1 METEVQTEMG
11 NALTQILEKR
21 WSPRAFSDERIPR
34 ETLKEIFNTGKQVA
48 SSYNEQP
55 WSVMLTEKDSV
66 AYEKLY
72 KTLIEFNQSWVE
84 TAPYLGVV
92 LSKKH
97 FSDQDKENKHCFYDT
112 GAFMAVAT
120 LRATTLDIFIHQMAG
135 FSPGAV
141 KTSFKIPDDYEAIT
155 MFALG
160 KIGEVNQLPK
170 DLQEKEDPYSE
181 RKKADEFL
189 FFDHWG
195 EAL

>member
-1 METEVQTEMG
+1 METVVESDTG
-11 NALTQILEKR
+11 NALMRILNKR
-21 WSPRAFSDERIPR
+21 WSPRAFSDEKISK
-34 ETLKEIFNTGKQVA
+34 ETLKEIFNAGKQVA

-55 WSVMLTEKDSV
+55 WSVILTEKGSV
-66 AYEKLY
+66 AHEKLF

-97 FSDQDKENKHCFYDT
+97 FSDQDKENRHCFYDS

-160 KIGEVNQLPK
+160 KIGELEQLPK
-170 DLQEKEDPYSE
+170 DLQEKEDPHSE
-181 RKKADEFL
+181 RQKAQDFL
-189 FFDHWG
+189 FFEEWDK
-195 EAL
+195 AL